1 MVVQDRKVKTR
12 NKLFNSAL
20 ELFNVKGI
28 DATST
33 KEITEAAGVAEGT
46 LYRHFKS
53 KDELAWKLF
62 EHHYGNIAIS
72 LLTAR
77 RQSSDFRETVEATV
91 YAFCKLVDIAPG
103 AFSYCMLS
111 QHDFLDRVAQD
122 EGNPVIVIQSFIE
135 EAIAKKDIP
144 EGDAELLSAISL
156 GIVMQPATFKLYGR
170 LEKTML
176 DYADDFVDAIWSV
189 LVNREN

>member
-1 MVVQDRKVKTR
+1 MVQDRKVKTR
-12 NKLFNSAL
+12 NKLFASAL
-20 ELFNVKGI
+20 ALFNANGI

-62 EHHYGNIAIS
+62 EHHYGNIAGS

-77 RQSSDFRETVEATV
+77 RQSSDFRETVESTV
-91 YAFCKLVDIAPG
+91 YAFCKLVDMAPD

-122 EGNPVIVIQSFIE
+122 EGNPVVVIQGFVE
-135 EAIAKKDIP
+135 EAIAKGDIP
-144 EGDAELLSAISL
+144 DGDPELLSAISL

-170 LEKTML
+170 LEKTMM
-176 DYADDFVDAIWSV
+176 DYSDYFVDAIWSV
-189 LVNREN
+189 LVNRGE

>member
-1 MVVQDRKVKTR
+1 MVQDRKVKTR
-12 NKLFNSAL
+12 NKLFAAAL
-20 ELFNVKGI
+20 ELFNAKGI

-46 LYRHFKS
+46 LYRHFSS

-62 EHHYGNIAIS
+62 EHHYGNIASS

-91 YAFCKLVDIAPG
+91 YAFCKLVDIAPE

-122 EGNPVIVIQSFIE
+122 EGNPVVVIQSFIE
-135 EAIAKKDIP
+135 EAIEKKDIP
-144 EGDAELLSAISL
+144 NGDPELLSAISL

-170 LEKTML
+170 LEKTMT
-176 DYADDFVDAIWSV
+176 DYADHFVDAIWSV
-189 LVNREN
+189 LVKRGK